1 MTQRRSSGSVAWLLV
16 PVLLASAVIVC
27 LLAFVVIV
35 SFAHFNLGMIDGLAG
50 LENYAE
56 FLRSPLL
63 AGALQNTV
71 VFTLVTLAVSLF
83 FGVPLAWLTERTN
96 MPGRALVWSAML
108 ASVVLPSFL
117 IAMGWLFLAHPRIG
131 LFNVILMQLFHLSAA
146 PLSVATPAGMGAIEG
161 IALAPLVFILTA
173 PSMRTID
180 PALEEAG
187 MIGGGS
193 SFAVFRRITLPLLAP
208 ALYASIIFT
217 GITAVG
223 AFDIPAVIGLSNRV
237 YTFSTLLYQLS
248 YPVSGFPDYGATAAG
263 GAAMITVALLLSVL
277 YARVL
282 KKARQYQVV
291 SGKAYR
297 PRLVALGAWA
307 WLGWLFAGSYVV
319 LVLVLPFAIS
329 AIFALL
335 PYSQALTPDVFTHL
349 SFDNFRSLPWELVA
363 NGALHTVEVAVVV
376 PVCVVA
382 LSIAFSWIV
391 LRTRLRGRLILDSIA
406 FLPQAVPGVL
416 FALSATLLA
425 LFVLRRFVPIYGTV
439 LMLMIVYT
447 VAWLSLGTR
456 MINGSL
462 IQIHQELE
470 EAGLM
475 AGGSFGDVLRRITIP
490 LLKPATSGLWIFTV
504 LLSVRELNMAAFVTT
519 PQNAT
524 LPMVSLFLWI
534 GGSLTQAAAVA
545 VMIVLVLGPLL
556 LLYLRF
562 GTRAETM
569 FR

>member
-1 MTQRRSSGSVAWLLV
+1 VLV
-16 PVLLASAVIVC
+16 ASAVIVLLLVFVVYVSFGRFENG
-27 LLAFVVIV
+27 LLAG
-35 SFAHFNLGMIDGLAG
+35 FAGGA
-50 LENYAE
+50 NYAE
-56 FLRSPLL
+56 FLQSPLL
-63 AGALQNTV
+63 VPAIQNTV
-71 VFTLVTLAVSLF
+71 VFTLVTLAVSLLY
-83 FGVPLAWLTERTN
+83 GVPLAWLTERTDL
-96 MPGRALVWSAML
+96 PGRALIWTAML
-108 ASVVLPSFL
+108 ASVVMPSFM

-131 LFNVILMQLFHLSAA
+131 VLNVILMWAFHLTEG
-146 PLSVATPAGMGAIEG
+146 PLSVTSAPGMGAIEG

-180 PALEEAG
+180 PSLEEAG

-193 SFAVFRRITLPLLAP
+193 SWQVMRRVTLPLLAP
-208 ALYASIIFT
+208 ALFAAIIFT

-248 YPVSGFPDYGATAAG
+248 YPVNGFPDYGATAAG
-263 GAAMITVALLLSVL
+263 GAALIVIALLISVL

-282 KKARQYQVV
+282 KQARQYQTVT
-291 SGKAYR
+291 GKAYR
-297 PRLVALGAWA
+297 PRLAHLGRWAPLA
-307 WLGWLFAGSYVV
+307 WLFVGSYIVMV
-319 LVLVLPFAIS
+319 LILPFAVS

-335 PYSQALTPDVFTHL
+335 PYAEALTPAVFSQL
-349 SFDNFRSLPWELVA
+349 SFANFTGLPWDLVA
-363 NGALHTVEVAVVV
+363 RGALHTLEVAAVV
-376 PVCVVA
+376 PACVVA

-391 LRTRLRGRLILDSIA
+391 LRTKMRGRLVFDSIA

-425 LFVLRRFVPIYGTV
+425 LFVLRHVVPIYGTIA
-439 LMLMIVYT
+439 MLMIVYT

-456 MINGSL
+456 MINSSL

-470 EAGLM
+470 EAALM
-475 AGGSFGDVLRRITIP
+475 AGASFRQGFRRITFP
-490 LLKPATSGLWIFTV
+490 LLRPATSGLWIFAV
-504 LLSVRELNMAAFVTT
+504 LLAVRELNMAAFVTT

-524 LPMVSLFLWI
+524 LPMVSLALWI

-545 VMIVLVLGPLL
+545 VMIVLFLGPLL
-556 LLYLRF
+556 FVYQRF
-562 GTRAETM
+562 AASAETM

>member
-1 MTQRRSSGSVAWLLV
+1 LLV
-16 PVLLASAVIVC
+16 PVLGASAVIV
-27 LLAFVVIV
+27 LLLVFVIYV
-35 SFAHFNLGMIDGLAG
+35 SFAHFENGLLAG
-50 LENYAE
+50 FAGGANYE
-56 FLRSPLL
+56 SFLQSPLL
-63 AGALQNTV
+63 LPAVQNTF

-83 FGVPLAWLTERTN
+83 YGVPLAWLTERTDL
-96 MPGRALVWSAML
+96 PGRALIWTAML
-108 ASVVLPSFL
+108 ASVVMPSFM

-131 LFNVILMQLFHLSAA
+131 VLNVILMWALHLDHG
-146 PLSVATPAGMGAIEG
+146 PLSVTSASGMGTIEG

-193 SFAVFRRITLPLLAP
+193 SWQVMRRVTLPLLAP
-208 ALYASIIFT
+208 ALFAAIIFT

-248 YPVSGFPDYGATAAG
+248 YPVTGFPDYGATAAG
-263 GAAMITVALLLSVL
+263 GAALIAIALALSVL

-282 KKARQYQVV
+282 KQARQYQTVT
-291 SGKAYR
+291 GKAYR
-297 PRLVALGAWA
+297 PRLAHLGGWA
-307 WLGWLFAGSYVV
+307 WLAWLFVGSYIVMV
-319 LVLVLPFAIS
+319 LILPFLVS
-329 AIFALL
+329 AMFALL
-335 PYSQALTPDVFTHL
+335 PYAEAITPAVFAQF
-349 SFDNFRSLPWELVA
+349 SFANFTSLPWDLVA
-363 NGALHTVEVAVVV
+363 RGALHTLEVAAVV
-376 PVCVVA
+376 PLCVVA
-382 LSIAFSWIV
+382 LSMAFSWIV
-391 LRTRLRGRLILDSIA
+391 LRTKLPGRLWFDSIA

-425 LFVLRRFVPIYGTV
+425 LFVLRHVIPIYGTIA
-439 LMLMIVYT
+439 MLMIVYT

-456 MINGSL
+456 MINSSL

-470 EAGLM
+470 EAALM
-475 AGGSFGDVLRRITIP
+475 AGASFQQGFRRITFP
-490 LLKPATSGLWIFTV
+490 LLRPATSGLWIFAV
-504 LLSVRELNMAAFVTT
+504 LLAVRELNMAAFVTT

-524 LPMVSLFLWI
+524 LPMVSLALWI

-556 LLYLRF
+556 FVYLRF
-562 GTRAETM
+562 AAKAENM